1 MDVES
6 FLSSL
11 LEALADRP
19 FVRSVDLET
28 EATVV
33 RGRVLLEKDRFLQVY
48 FNGETG
54 TTAFALIEEEQRIW
68 GIDYDDLRGW
78 HIHPVGHPDQ
88 HRDIDPMPPSEVVE
102 ALEDAWEQLS

>member
-19 FVRSVDLET
+19 FVRSVDLQT
-28 EATVV
+28 EAIVV
-33 RGRVLLEKDRFLQVY
+33 RGRVLLEQDRFLQVY
-48 FNGETG
+48 FNEETG

-68 GIDYDDLRGW
+68 GVDYDDVRGW
-78 HIHPVGHPDQ
+78 HVHPVDNPSQ
-88 HRDIDPMPPSEVVE
+88 HQDIDPMPPEDVAE
-102 ALEDAWEQLS
+102 ALADAWQQLP